1 MTPRLNQYNEKYHV
15 LYSWKKNRY
24 QLKQCEKLVYWDETQ
39 MKFVGG
45 AVLASKMDSVSREV
59 EKILIEENLVF

>member
-1 MTPRLNQYNEKYHV
+1 
-15 LYSWKKNRY
+15 
-24 QLKQCEKLVYWDETQ
+24 